1 MRTALVCSA
10 GRGVVL
16 LLIFRK
22 EFILMKLLKFKKSF
36 ALTAL
41 TAIAIFAVGG
51 TAASAAGTWSEDF
64 SNVTS
69 ESAAS
74 WWDSSISARNI
85 TYSIDN
91 GEMLITNKA
100 GKQTGVISSKK
111 IADVTA
117 TGRLTIK
124 GEMLGLSRIGN
135 DNDQYDHIL
144 AFRNGDDV
152 IFSLKFNNG
161 TKSAYGRYKV
171 FAAGPDGVYKLL
183 VDSNKEQ
190 PKDFTTDFMFEAD
203 VDLISDKV
211 TVSIDL
217 GDDGIYTC
225 EPFSYTVDSIDD
237 LIMDATI
244 GSSASNDASTLKL
257 DDLSVTGEDTEKP
270 ATKSNRW
277 TFNAPLSQM
286 NEMSLYVD
294 YTEGENA
301 EQKIK
306 SLADLG
312 WETTV
317 SGGGDANLAITFTDI
332 PEDVEITSVT
342 IK

>member
-74 WWDSSISARNI
+74 WWDSSISAGNI

-91 GEMLITNKA
+91 GEMLITNA
-100 GKQTGVISSKK
+100 SGNQTGVISSKK

-135 DNDQYDHIL
+135 DDDQYDHIL
-144 AFRNGDDV
+144 AFRNDDDV

-161 TKSAYGRYKV
+161 TSSADGRYKV

-183 VDSNKEQ
+183 VDSNEEP
-190 PKDFTTDFMFEAD
+190 PKGYTTDFMFEAD

-211 TVSIDL
+211 TVSIDF
-217 GDDGIYTC
+217 DDGIYTC

-244 GSSASNDASTLKL
+244 GSSARNNASTLKL

-270 ATKSNRW
+270 ATKSNTW

-294 YTEGENA
+294 YTESENA
-301 EQKIK
+301 EQKISK

>member
-1 MRTALVCSA
+1 
-10 GRGVVL
+10 
-16 LLIFRK
+16 
-22 EFILMKLLKFKKSF
+22 MKLLKFKKSF

-64 SNVTS
+64 SDVTP

-74 WWDSSISARNI
+74 WWDSPSSEKNI

-100 GKQTGVISSKK
+100 GNQPGGKSSKN
-111 IADVTA
+111 IAGVTA
-117 TGRLTIK
+117 TGRLTIE
-124 GEMLGLSRIGN
+124 GRMFGLSRISN

-144 AFRNGDDV
+144 AFKNGDDV

-161 TKSAYGRYKV
+161 KPDTYGRYKV
-171 FAAGPDGVYKLL
+171 FAAGHDGVYKLL
-183 VDSNKEQ
+183 VGSNEKPQE
-190 PKDFTTDFMFEAD
+190 KYTTDFMFKAD
-203 VDLISDKV
+203 VDLISDTV
-211 TVSIDL
+211 TVSIYL
-217 GDDGIYTC
+217 GKDIYTC
-225 EPFSYTVDSIDD
+225 EPFSCTVDSIDD

-244 GSSASNDASTLKL
+244 GSSGSKDASTLKL

-270 ATKSNRW
+270 TTKSNRW

-301 EQKIK
+301 EKKISK
-306 SLADLG
+306 SLAALG

-332 PEDVEITSVT
+332 PEDVKITSVT